1 MQVVGFS
8 SNSSNTGDPTTTTT
22 SNNNNS
28 TSTNETNNT
37 VFGPVFIGPER
48 MNYDITN
55 NTGINIPSGTNG
67 SSHHFRPLDEIF
79 SYIEDE
85 MSKLRKRLEDNESDE
100 NDIDID
106 NVEFINVSSSCVAGT
121 APEGY

>member
-1 MQVVGFS
+1 
-8 SNSSNTGDPTTTTT
+8 
-22 SNNNNS
+22 
-28 TSTNETNNT
+28 
-37 VFGPVFIGPER
+37 
-48 MNYDITN
+48 
-55 NTGINIPSGTNG
+55 
-67 SSHHFRPLDEIF
+67 
-79 SYIEDE
+79 